1 MRIRTLQI
9 ESEVL
14 KKHPSLSLGILGVTG
29 LTAILGIRE
38 KAHIVPGKNQ
48 TVVVSGA
55 AGACGT
61 AAGQVI
67 RSTRYIKVHVHTNEL

>member
-29 LTAILGIRE
+29 LTGILGIRE
-38 KAHIVPGKNQ
+38 KAHIVPGRNQ

-67 RSTRYIKVHVHTNEL
+67 RSTISISRYQSTHAH